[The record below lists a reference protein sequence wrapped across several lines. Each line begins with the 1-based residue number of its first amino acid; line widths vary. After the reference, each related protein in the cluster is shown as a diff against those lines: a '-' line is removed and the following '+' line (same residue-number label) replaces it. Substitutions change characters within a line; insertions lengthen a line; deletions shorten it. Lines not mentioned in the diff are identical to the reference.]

1 MIVYSEEKDGKL
13 SVFKATTID
22 DASGEVCSVRKVVM
36 PLNTVVMDGFTYIC
50 LYDDNMLPVA
60 EAYQFLNYE
69 MRESPLTSRSFAA
82 SALRL
87 LYCFLS
93 LSCCRTDIIDE
104 KTYRSLIFFLR
115 GINPNPQKYAMLTQ
129 RSNNTVNGYLSVYRK
144 YFSWAKIQCEALY
157 KSHTVQQN
165 HALEANDVPERIVY
179 NNNLKVSD
187 RSAVVP
193 KYISPD
199 EFRRIYKVM
208 KEAGDRQSMIIA
220 HLLYG
225 YGFRLGE
232 ALGMALEDIQE
243 ARKNYGLVPLILLR
257 NRISDE
263 KFQYAKGLPHVIDS
277 RQYASKDYRAGTQ
290 EIIITYEFYEELL
303 DFIEESHK
311 EMMEKYPENYAKG
324 AADIV
329 SVRDRPDTNHYV
341 FLNRYG
347 KILSQQTWNNQLR
360 MYFEKAGIP
369 LDTDVR
375 ENNLS
380 HRFRHGF
387 AMFHARFSPHP
398 VDALALQK
406 LLRHKSLNSTMVY
419 FNPTPDDEFE
429 IKTEFQTELYDM
441 IPELKEGLNI
451 ENTDADEKDKPD
463 DSAGS
468 AEIL

>member
-13 SVFKATTID
+13 SVYKATTID
-22 DASGEVCSVRKVVM
+22 DTSGEVYSIRKVVM
-36 PLNTVVMDGFTYIC
+36 PLNTVEMDGFTYIT
-50 LYDDNMLPVA
+50 LYDDNMQPVA
-60 EAYQFLNYE
+60 EAFQFLNYE
-69 MRESPLTSRSFAA
+69 MRESPMTSRSFAA

-93 LSCCRTDIIDE
+93 LSCSRTDVIDE
-104 KTYRSLIFFLR
+104 KTYRSFIFFLR
-115 GINPNPQKYAMLTQ
+115 GINPNPKKYAMLTQ
-129 RSNNTVNGYLSVYRK
+129 RSNGTVNGYLSVYRK
-144 YFSWAKIQCEALY
+144 YFPCAKIQCEALY
-157 KSHTVQQN
+157 KSHTVQQD
-165 HALEANDVPERIVY
+165 HILETNDVPERIAY

-187 RSAVVP
+187 KSAVIP

-208 KEAGDRQSMIIA
+208 KEAGDRQGMIII
-220 HLLYG
+220 HLMYG

-232 ALGMALEDIQE
+232 ALGMTLEDIEE
-243 ARKNYGLVPLILLR
+243 ARRNNSLVPLILLR

-263 KFQYAKGLPHVIDS
+263 KYQYAKGLPHVIDP

-324 AADIV
+324 TADIV

-347 KILSQQTWNNQLR
+347 RVLSQQTWNNQLR
-360 MYFEKAGIP
+360 KYFEKAGIL
-369 LDTDVR
+369 LDTEVR

-398 VDALALQK
+398 VNALTLQK
-406 LLRHKSLNSTMVY
+406 LLRHKRLSSTMVY
-419 FNPTPDDEFE
+419 YNPTPDDEFK

-451 ENTDADEKDKPD
+451 EDQDASEEDKSD
-463 DSAGS
+463 GATGS
-468 AEIL
+468 A